1 MSDNTKPS
9 DKSSK
14 KWKIGQPV
22 ENEDF
27 IHSGEKILWEGKPE
41 DFNVISPQSKRE
53 LFVKWLILP
62 ILFLITIM
70 LHIRFTDKPNM
81 GLVIGLILL
90 AVILAGTVFLKKKK
104 IMKCRYLLTNER
116 VVMVNRDYAYYIPLS
131 ELDGFR
137 VVRNQTV
144 NPTIFFGTAI
154 YKDIDKYLL
163 WRAAADISTDTI
175 SGDEASCFNLVFYNL
190 PDAERL
196 ITELNRIGL
205 KEN

>member
-1 MSDNTKPS
+1 MSDNVKSS

-27 IHSGEKILWEGKPE
+27 IHIGEKILWEGKPA

-70 LHIRFTDKPNM
+70 LHIHFTDKPNM
-81 GLVIGLILL
+81 ALIIGLILL

-116 VVMVNRDYAYYIPLS
+116 VVMVNSDYAYYIPL
-131 ELDGFR
+131 R
-137 VVRNQTV
+137 
-144 NPTIFFGTAI
+144 
-154 YKDIDKYLL
+154 
-163 WRAAADISTDTI
+163 
-175 SGDEASCFNLVFYNL
+175 
-190 PDAERL
+190 
-196 ITELNRIGL
+196 
-205 KEN
+205 